1 MPNKSLGSSTIRV
14 ALPRELASFVRDRV
28 DSGLCTS
35 ASEVVREALRM
46 LASQQSRS
54 ADGDA
59 LVDSMAQQ
67 EAAIDRAAAK
77 KGMRTL
83 KRLRRGSRLGAGLT
97 TKDLVDDGRR

>member
-1 MPNKSLGSSTIRV
+1 MRKKLLGPSTIRV
-14 ALPRELASFVRDRV
+14 SLPRELASFVRERV
-28 DSGLCTS
+28 ESGLCTS

-77 KGMRTL
+77 KGLRTL
-83 KRLRRGSRLGAGLT
+83 KRLRRGSRLGADLT